1 MEFWTS
7 HPSAP
12 ARAADVAAVAE
23 GLGWDGL
30 TTVDSQDLS
39 GDPYVFLALAAT
51 GSTRLGLQTSVT
63 NPVTRV
69 AAETATSAM
78 SVQKL
83 SKGRMIVG
91 IGRGDSALAHLGR
104 SPAKLKWFGE
114 YLVSL
119 QAYLR
124 GDEVNF
130 EHTGTLDQQAA
141 PVEILGLADAPSS
154 SSIKWPAGIDKV
166 PVEVAATGEKVI
178 GMAARYSDRI
188 MFALGADTERLKWGI
203 NTAIEAASKAGKG
216 PVSLKFGAY
225 INIVCHHNLD
235 VVRDLGRAGTSL
247 FARFSVMHGTV
258 SGPVS
263 EKQREI
269 FRTIHDSYD
278 MNMHVREGS
287 QQSKVMTDEFM
298 DEYAVIGGVEYCIER
313 LQEIEKLGISKVS
326 VAGPSFTAKSDEGLE
341 AAAGFSEKVM
351 PALQQ

>member
-1 MEFWTS
+1 VEFWTS

-12 ARAADVAAVAE
+12 TRAADVAAGAE
-23 GLGWDGL
+23 RHGWDGL
-30 TTVDSQDLS
+30 TTVDSQNLS

-51 GSTRLGLQTSVT
+51 GSDRLGLQTSVT

-69 AAETATSAM
+69 AAATATSAM

-104 SPAKLKWFGE
+104 SPAKLKWFE
-114 YLVSL
+114 DYLVNL
-119 QAYLR
+119 QTYLR
-124 GDEVNF
+124 GDEVAF
-130 EHTGTLDQQAA
+130 EHTGILDQQAA
-141 PVEILGLADAPSS
+141 PVENLGLADAPSS
-154 SSIKWPAGIDKV
+154 SSIQWAVGIDKV

-178 GMAARYSDRI
+178 GMAARHSDRI
-188 MFALGADTERLKWGI
+188 MFALGADSERLRWGI
-203 NTAIEAASKAGKG
+203 DIALEAASKVGKD
-216 PVSLKFGAY
+216 PDSLKFGAY
-225 INIVCHHNLD
+225 INIVCHHNLA
-235 VVRDLGRAGTSL
+235 VARDLGRAGTSL
-247 FARFSVMHGTV
+247 FALFSVMHGSV
-258 SGPVS
+258 SGPAS
-263 EKQREI
+263 EKQQEV

-326 VAGPSFTAKSDEGLE
+326 VAGPSFTAKS
-341 AAAGFSEKVM
+341 
-351 PALQQ
+351 